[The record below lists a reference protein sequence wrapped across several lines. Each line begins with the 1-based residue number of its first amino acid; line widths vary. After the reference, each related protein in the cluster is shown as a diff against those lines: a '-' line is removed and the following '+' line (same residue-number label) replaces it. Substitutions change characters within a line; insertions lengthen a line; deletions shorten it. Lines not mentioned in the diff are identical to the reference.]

1 MEQQKKY
8 DIFISYRRTDTGQ
21 RAEHLKD
28 LLENDYKDRVSFD
41 RENLTGLFD
50 VELARRIDSCVDFLL
65 LIDEESL
72 VYSELDNSDE
82 KIRLYNY
89 LATASIDD
97 FEAKIGELGPEY
109 PLDFVRIEIGR
120 ALHRRDVNIIP
131 IVPETSNSFNFSK
144 LYLPKDI
151 VGLKR
156 YEAIFFSKNKDSLF
170 KDILNKLCKHL
181 KTSKISK
188 KHVGTTN
195 SVVYKIR
202 VNCKCALFIDDEYI
216 QDVDAN
222 KLTKI
227 SLPKG
232 EYLRKVVDKEDE
244 NVFNE
249 TEIQLV
255 EGSKLDDI
263 QLNRLHEKCSG
274 AVKDLVNASEG
285 KIEENRNQLL
295 QSFQVNGV
303 SFNMIKVIGGKFTM
317 GATDEQGGNI
327 KDQLPAH
334 RVILSDYYIGE
345 TPVTQEL
352 WNEVM
357 DDNPSC
363 YKGPKKPVE
372 MVSWNDCQEFV
383 AKLNKL
389 TGGKFRL
396 PTEAEWEF
404 AARGGVDSKG
414 FKYAGSDCLNEVAWY
429 AKNSDDMT
437 HEVKTKTPNELGLYD
452 MNGNVWEWCSD
463 YYSPSYYSVSPK
475 INPQGPITGSSRVN
489 RGGSWFTDI
498 SRYRIS
504 VRDGNPEQ
512 GRYAALGLRL
522 AMN

>member
-1 MEQQKKY
+1 
-8 DIFISYRRTDTGQ
+8 
-21 RAEHLKD
+21 
-28 LLENDYKDRVSFD
+28 
-41 RENLTGLFD
+41 
-50 VELARRIDSCVDFLL
+50 
-65 LIDEESL
+65 
-72 VYSELDNSDE
+72 
-82 KIRLYNY
+82 
-89 LATASIDD
+89 
-97 FEAKIGELGPEY
+97 
-109 PLDFVRIEIGR
+109 
-120 ALHRRDVNIIP
+120 
-131 IVPETSNSFNFSK
+131 
-144 LYLPKDI
+144 
-151 VGLKR
+151 
-156 YEAIFFSKNKDSLF
+156 
-170 KDILNKLCKHL
+170 
-181 KTSKISK
+181 
-188 KHVGTTN
+188 
-195 SVVYKIR
+195 
-202 VNCKCALFIDDEYI
+202 
-216 QDVDAN
+216 
-222 KLTKI
+222 
-227 SLPKG
+227 
-232 EYLRKVVDKEDE
+232 
-244 NVFNE
+244 
-249 TEIQLV
+249 
-255 EGSKLDDI
+255 
-263 QLNRLHEKCSG
+263 
-274 AVKDLVNASEG
+274 
-285 KIEENRNQLL
+285 
-295 QSFQVNGV
+295 
-303 SFNMIKVIGGKFTM
+303 M